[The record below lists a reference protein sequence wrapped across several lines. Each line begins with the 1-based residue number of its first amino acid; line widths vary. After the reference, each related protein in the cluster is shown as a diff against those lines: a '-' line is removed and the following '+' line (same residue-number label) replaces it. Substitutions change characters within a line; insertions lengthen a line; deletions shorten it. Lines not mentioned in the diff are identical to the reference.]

1 MSWLESSLVR
11 RACHTAAALTM
22 VLVCGSCASDQAE
35 GPESPEQIIA
45 MSESEGAYALEKKFA
60 MDKGAVTYGEDGTV
74 TGGQRS
80 QFEGKKQVAFGGQWD
95 GKNYENK
102 RYEKT
107 WWGGKREKVA
117 KQYEGNVDGSRF
129 QAESL
134 MMGKSAS
141 LDGKRSRYAGQ
152 DAPTAVY
159 DVGSPREAGRG
170 SVSRPTN
177 VHTDWRRS
185 VFPQPRITGYKQYQE
200 REVEETR
207 RLLGRD

>member
-1 MSWLESSLVR
+1 MVR
-11 RACHTAAALTM
+11 GACQTAAALGL
-22 VLVCGSCASDQAE
+22 VLLCGSCASDKGG
-35 GPESPEQIIA
+35 GPEGAEQIIA
-45 MSESEGAYALEKKFA
+45 MGEGEGAYALEKKYA
-60 MDKGAVTYGEDGTV
+60 MDKNSVTYGEDGTV

-80 QFEGKKQVAFGGQWD
+80 QFEGKTQIAFGGQWD
-95 GKNYENK
+95 GKNYYTK

-107 WWGGKREKVA
+107 WWGGKREKAA

-134 MMGKSAS
+134 MMGKTATQ
-141 LDGKRSRYAGQ
+141 DGRRSRYAGR

-159 DVGSPREAGRG
+159 DVGSAPEAGR
-170 SVSRPTN
+170 SDVARTTN

-185 VFPQPRITGYKQYQE
+185 VFPQPRITGYKQYQQ

-207 RLLGRD
+207 KLLGRE